1 MSFHDLKSDILSLR
15 SIYHLLKNRVSI
27 IRYKIEARLILFFE
41 IYMLIH
47 QRHRAT
53 CIFYSQY
60 KKERKGVQRR
70 LHG

>member
-1 MSFHDLKSDILSLR
+1 MSFHDLKSDILSLK
-15 SIYHLLKNRVSI
+15 SMYHLLKNRVSI
-27 IRYKIEARLILFFE
+27 IRYKIVARVFFFE
-41 IYMLIH
+41 IYISIH

-53 CIFYSQY
+53 CFSYSQY